1 MKNSILKKFSKYVSL
16 NVIGMIGLSSYI
28 LADTFFVSKALGATG
43 IAGLNLSISVY
54 NIIHGLGLMIGT
66 GGATRYTILKMQDE
80 DEKSNQIYSLSIAI
94 GIFGSETLAVILGAD
109 KNLLPYTKTYL
120 TVILI
125 FAPFL
130 ILNNI
135 LLAFVRND
143 NSPRL
148 SMIAMVTGSVTNIIL
163 DYIFMF
169 PLDMGMFGAAL
180 ATGLAPIASMSV
192 LSVHFISK
200 SNSFNLTKIKIKV
213 NSIIDILGLGL
224 SAFITEFSSAIV
236 LIIFNL
242 IILNIAGNIG
252 VAAYGI
258 VANLAL
264 VGISILQVYPK
275 ESNH

>member
-43 IAGLNLSISVY
+43 IAGLNLSISLY

-66 GGATRYTILKMQDE
+66 GGATRYIILKMQGE
-80 DEKSNQIYSLSIAI
+80 DEKSNHVFSLSIAIGIILGIILGII
-94 GIFGSETLAVILGAD
+94 GIFGSETLAMILGAD

-148 SMIAMVTGSVTNIIL
+148 SMIAMVTGSITNIIL

-192 LSVHFISK
+192 LSVHFITK
-200 SNSFNLTKIKIKV
+200 SNSFNLTKIKTKI
-213 NSIIDILGLGL
+213 NSIIDILSLGL

-236 LIIFNL
+236 LIRFNL
-242 IILNIAGNIG
+242 IILNIAEIG
-252 VAAYGI
+252 RASCRERV
-258 VANLAL
+258 
-264 VGISILQVYPK
+264 
-275 ESNH
+275 